1 MKCSAFW
8 NHTNIRS
15 GNRIYPCC
23 RFKTSIGQFDGD
35 VGNVLNIPEYKKIRE
50 ANAKG
55 EFIKGCEKCWY
66 EEKIGHKSL
75 RQEFNEFLLVAT
87 A

>member
-35 VGNVLNIPEYKKIRE
+35 IGNVLHIPEYKRIRE
-50 ANAKG
+50 AL
-55 EFIKGCEKCWY
+55 
-66 EEKIGHKSL
+66 SL
-75 RQEFNEFLLVAT
+75 IHI
-87 A
+87 